1 MATDYKNE
9 VQKLYVAY
17 FSRPADVAGLNYWT
31 QILSNNPAG
40 YELIS
45 HTFATSP
52 EYQAA
57 YAGMNNAQVVNAVY
71 EHLFSRDAEAGG
83 LAYWTDLLDR
93 HVVTVDNVVRDI
105 SKAAVNQDKF
115 AYDAKVAVA
124 GSFTSHLDLPEEQ
137 KAYAGAN
144 NKLAIDYVAN
154 VKDLVTAANGMDP
167 GNIDSVIAK
176 MVATPTGADGS
187 AQIVGIAEPDPL
199 MPPLYF

>member
-17 FSRPADVAGLNYWT
+17 FSRPADVQGLNYWT
-31 QILSNNPAG
+31 GILQNNPAG

-52 EYQAA
+52 EYQQA
-57 YAGMNNAQVVNAVY
+57 YSGMNNSQVVNAIY
-71 EHLFSRDAEAGG
+71 QHLFSRSAEAGG

-93 HVVTVDNVVRDI
+93 HVVTVDNAVRDI

-124 GSFTSHLDLPEEQ
+124 GAFTTRLDLPSEQ

-154 VKDLVTAANGMDP
+154 VKDLQTAAAGMDP
-167 GNIDSVIAK
+167 GNIDGVINK
-176 MVATPTGADGS
+176 MLANPVGVDGH
-187 AQIVGIAEPDPL
+187 AQLVGVTD
-199 MPPLYF
+199 MQSGFF

>member
-31 QILSNNPAG
+31 GILQNNPAG

-57 YAGMNNAQVVNAVY
+57 YAGMSNAQVVNAIY

-93 HVVTVDNVVRDI
+93 HIVTVDNAVRDI

-115 AYDAKVAVA
+115 AFDAKVAVA
-124 GSFTSHLDLPEEQ
+124 GAFTTRLDLPEEQ

-144 NKLAIDYVAN
+144 NQLAINYVAN
-154 VKDLVTAANGMDP
+154 VKDLATAAAGMDP
-167 GNIDSVIAK
+167 GNIDNVISK
-176 MVATPTGADGS
+176 MVATPTGADGFS
-187 AQIVGIAEPDPL
+187 HVVGVADPL
-199 MPPLYF
+199 MPPLFM

>member
-31 QILSNNPAG
+31 GILSGNPAG

-57 YAGMNNAQVVNAVY
+57 YAGMSNAQVVDTVY
-71 EHLFSRDAEAGG
+71 MHLFSRHAESGG
-83 LAYWTDLLDR
+83 LAYWTDLLNR
-93 HVVTVDNVVRDI
+93 NVISVDNVVRDV
-105 SKAAVNQDKF
+105 SKAALNQDKF

-124 GSFTSHLDLPEEQ
+124 GAFTTRLDLPSEQ

-154 VKDLVTAANGMDP
+154 VKDLQTAAAGMDP
-167 GNIDSVIAK
+167 GNIDGVINK
-176 MVATPTGADGS
+176 MLATPVGMDGHAELVGVTGMQSG
-187 AQIVGIAEPDPL
+187 
-199 MPPLYF
+199 FF

>member
-31 QILSNNPAG
+31 QILANNPAG

-52 EYQAA
+52 EYQQA
-57 YAGMNNAQVVNAVY
+57 YAGMNNSQVVDTVY
-71 EHLFSRDAEAGG
+71 MHLFSRHAESGG

-124 GSFTSHLDLPEEQ
+124 GAFSTRLDLPEEQ
-137 KAYAGAN
+137 KAYAGSN
-144 NKLAIDYVAN
+144 NKMAIDYVAN
-154 VKDLVTAANGMDP
+154 VKDLQTAANGMDP
-167 GNIDSVIAK
+167 GNIDAVISK
-176 MVATPTGADGS
+176 MVATPVATDEGFAHV
-187 AQIVGIAEPDPL
+187 VGVVDPG
-199 MPPLYF
+199 MPHLVF

>member
-31 QILSNNPAG
+31 GILSGNPAG

-57 YAGMNNAQVVNAVY
+57 YAGMSNAQVVDTVY
-71 EHLFSRDAEAGG
+71 MHLFSRHAESGG
-83 LAYWTDLLDR
+83 LAYWTDLLNR
-93 HVVTVDNVVRDI
+93 NVISVDNVVRDV

-124 GSFTSHLDLPEEQ
+124 GAFTTRLDLPEEQ

-154 VKDLVTAANGMDP
+154 VKDLQTAAAGMDP
-167 GNIDSVIAK
+167 GNIDSVINK
-176 MVATPTGADGS
+176 MLATPVGMDGH
-187 AQIVGIAEPDPL
+187 AQLVGVTD
-199 MPPLYF
+199 MQSGFF